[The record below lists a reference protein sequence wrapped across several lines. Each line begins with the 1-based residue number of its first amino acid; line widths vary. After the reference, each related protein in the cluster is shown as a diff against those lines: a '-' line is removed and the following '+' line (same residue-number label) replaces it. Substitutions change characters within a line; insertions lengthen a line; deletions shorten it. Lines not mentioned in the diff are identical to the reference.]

1 MHGHTLYLLGLLDAG
16 RSGNPITL
24 GILVVIGL
32 LKAAEGAEAAF
43 AVGVARQTPDSLDL
57 LFHLLS

>member
-1 MHGHTLYLLGLLDAG
+1 
-16 RSGNPITL
+16 
-24 GILVVIGL
+24 LVVIGL